1 MVAHPLFLSPQC
13 LADAARA
20 TGAATAPM
28 ALRLFCDSSGTST
41 GNSKSKGGNMR
52 WADVTDFNERVYK
65 AFNEAVEEEHI
76 LEQRRRQGHQDNSAD
91 NRR

>member
-28 ALRLFCDSSGTST
+28 ALRLFCDSSGT